1 MLFRL
6 IFFLIDKPIGTRFTS
21 DAQGNTVMAEHAVT
35 FSCAAESLPLPKLE
49 LRFNSKTI
57 GWFQNGM
64 FAIQSVNVSHQGLYE
79 CVPHN
84 LLGSGPIARINLTV
98 LGEY

>member
-1 MLFRL
+1 M
-6 IFFLIDKPIGTRFTS
+6 
-21 DAQGNTVMAEHAVT
+21 VAEHSVT

-57 GWFQNGM
+57 GWFQNGR
-64 FAIQSVNVSHQGLYE
+64 FAMQSVNVSHQGLYE

-84 LLGSGPIARINLTV
+84 LLGSGPIVRINLTV
-98 LGEY
+98 LGEYLMMKKTKNVIWLSQRTEASNLFVRAD